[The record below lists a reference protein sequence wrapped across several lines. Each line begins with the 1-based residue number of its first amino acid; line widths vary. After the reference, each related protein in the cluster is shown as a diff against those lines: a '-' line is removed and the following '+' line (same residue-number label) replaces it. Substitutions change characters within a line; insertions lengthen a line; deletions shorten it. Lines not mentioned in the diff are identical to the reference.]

1 MPTNTAKMARDPD
14 HPQAERGGGG
24 QGRRLELLSSI
35 LDEFNK
41 TWGNSFSNLDQVGD
55 ILKAMTRRVN
65 QDQAYRNAK
74 MYSDRQNA
82 WIEHNAALKKQI
94 TASLK
99 ASTELYKKYTE
110 NQAFHDDLDEMIFNL
125 TYQPGKGG

>member
-1 MPTNTAKMARDPD
+1 MP
-14 HPQAERGGGG
+14 
-24 QGRRLELLSSI
+24 
-35 LDEFNK
+35 
-41 TWGNSFSNLDQVGD
+41 
-55 ILKAMTRRVN
+55 RRVN

-99 ASTELYKKYTE
+99 ASIELYKKYTE
-110 NQAFHDDLDEMIFNL
+110 NQAFQDDLDEMIFNL
-125 TYQPGKGG
+125 TYQPGKGS

>member
-1 MPTNTAKMARDPD
+1 MP
-14 HPQAERGGGG
+14 
-24 QGRRLELLSSI
+24 
-35 LDEFNK
+35 
-41 TWGNSFSNLDQVGD
+41 
-55 ILKAMTRRVN
+55 RRVN

-99 ASTELYKKYTE
+99 DSTELYKNYTE
-110 NQAFHDDLDEMIFNL
+110 DQDDLNEMIVNL
-125 TYQPGKGG
+125 TYQPGKEG